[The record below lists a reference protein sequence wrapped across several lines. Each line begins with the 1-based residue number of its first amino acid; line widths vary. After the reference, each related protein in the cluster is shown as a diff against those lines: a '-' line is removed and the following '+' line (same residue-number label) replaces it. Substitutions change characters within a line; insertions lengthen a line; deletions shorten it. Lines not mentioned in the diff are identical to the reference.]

1 MHTHI
6 HPHTFRR
13 LPRRLLPRL
22 RLSRL
27 PLLLLWRPL
36 PQRHRSS
43 SSRLRPSRSRLERVV
58 CYHIMYVY
66 SIYAPAISIADANTL
81 PQQQRSSSSS
91 LRPSRNRLKTICVY
105 VVCYHIM
112 CVLYI
117 HTCVYA
123 PTIAVPQQQQQAAPK
138 QEQVGT
144 FLYVNG
150 SVGYFIVLFECM

>member
-1 MHTHI
+1 
-6 HPHTFRR
+6 
-13 LPRRLLPRL
+13 
-22 RLSRL
+22 
-27 PLLLLWRPL
+27 
-36 PQRHRSS
+36 
-43 SSRLRPSRSRLERVV
+43 
-58 CYHIMYVY
+58 MYVY

-150 SVGYFIVLFECM
+150 SVGYFIVLFECKRVCMHACEISNVTAAAAFSAQAGAG